1 MARKGEEDENII
13 NGKGGARK
21 LEMQRMETKRGGKER
36 KGKGQGSKGKERK
49 AAYPE
54 RASADRCDPGE
65 RSAAK
70 GNEIDETRYGRQKGD
85 GAEGVT
91 MIR

>member
-1 MARKGEEDENII
+1 MARKGEEGENII
-13 NGKGGARK
+13 NGKGGAKNWKCKEWKRK
-21 LEMQRMETKRGGKER
+21 GEER

-70 GNEIDETRYGRQKGD
+70 GNEIDETRYGGQKG
-85 GAEGVT
+85 EGQKG
-91 MIR
+91 